1 MSSTRNAHPRS
12 RQFIQATGFWTAVIL
27 PFVYLPLPALAPE
40 APWLVPVLVTAVLG
54 NFLALAVGHGY
65 RQSDGPIDRSGTP
78 AD

>member
-1 MSSTRNAHPRS
+1 MSTRTAHPRS
-12 RQFIQATGFWTAVIL
+12 RQLLQAIGFWTAVVL

-54 NFLALAVGHGY
+54 NFLALVIGHGY
-65 RQSDGPIDRSGTP
+65 RQPEPRVDRSGTP